1 MFFGVIVVPAAVFA
15 LAYYPIVNRM
25 ARGLVSPYSKA
36 DVRRRLLAA
45 TIDGLLV
52 ITTGCFYWSS
62 ALTAYPAVGA
72 AYLLLRDAFRGQ
84 SIGKFFLGL
93 VVINLETGRPCSF
106 TGSLRRN
113 LLLVLPGANLMAVFL
128 EARTIV
134 QDPQGQRLGD
144 RLAQTQVV
152 DGLGA
157 IELVKRFQEWLM
169 GIGSEFGR
177 TAGRRHRV
185 PAPVD
190 RQPAA
195 LGTVQPRGGEAEIR
209 GAKRVDAFRTSR
221 ACSAA
226 IRYRRSPASG

>member
-1 MFFGVIVVPAAVFA
+1 MLIGVLVVPAAVFA
-15 LAYYPIVNRM
+15 LAYYPIVNLL
-25 ARGLVSPYSKA
+25 ARGLLSPYVKA

-52 ITTGCFYWSS
+52 VTTGYFYWSS
-62 ALTAYPAVGA
+62 TLIAYPAVGA

-84 SIGKFFLGL
+84 SVGKFLLGL
-93 VVINLETGRPCSF
+93 VVISLETGRPCSF
-106 TGSLRRN
+106 AGSLRRN
-113 LLLVLPGANLMAVFL
+113 VLLVLPGANLVAVFL

-134 QDPQGQRLGD
+134 QDSQGQRLGD
-144 RLAQTQVV
+144 RLAHTQVV

-157 IELVKRFQEWLM
+157 MELVKWVEEWLM

-177 TAGRRHRV
+177 TAGRRPRV

-195 LGTVQPRGGEAEIR
+195 CG
-209 GAKRVDAFRTSR
+209 
-221 ACSAA
+221 
-226 IRYRRSPASG
+226 SGDVS